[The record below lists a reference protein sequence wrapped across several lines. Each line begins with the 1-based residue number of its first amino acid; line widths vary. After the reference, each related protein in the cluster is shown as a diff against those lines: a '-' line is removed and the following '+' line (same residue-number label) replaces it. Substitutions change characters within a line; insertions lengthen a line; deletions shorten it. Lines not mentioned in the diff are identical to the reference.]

1 MSEVVLREM
10 DDGIAV
16 LTINRPEAYNAL
28 NADVIA
34 GLGEQIDAAVAGGAR
49 AIVITGAG
57 DKAFVAGADIKAM
70 TSQPKAEASDFARRG
85 QAVFA
90 KLTAFGGVTIA
101 AVNGFALGGG
111 CELAMACDLT
121 VAAEN
126 ARFGQPEVNLG
137 IIPGYGGTQRMVR
150 RVGLQRALELCLT
163 ARQVEADEAARIGL
177 VLEVVPVGQ
186 AVRRAKELARVIMSK
201 GPLAIRLTK
210 EAVHAAAELEL
221 VRGLDLEAARFGLAF
236 QTEDA
241 DEGIAAFVE
250 KRQAAFQG
258 K

>member
-1 MSEVVLREM
+1 MSDVVLREM

-34 GLGEQIDAAVAGGAR
+34 GLGEQIDAAIADGAQ

-57 DKAFVAGADIKAM
+57 DKAFVAGADIKEMSSHA
-70 TSQPKAEASDFARRG
+70 KAEAIDFAKRG
-85 QAVFA
+85 QRVFD
-90 KLTAFGGVTIA
+90 KLSAFGGVTIA

-121 VAAEN
+121 IAGET

-163 ARQVEADEAARIGL
+163 ARQVKAEEAARIGL
-177 VLEVVPVGQ
+177 VLEVVEAGSEVDK
-186 AVRRAKELARVIMSK
+186 AKEIARGIMSK

-221 VRGLDLEAARFGLAF
+221 QRGLDLEASRFGLAF
-236 QTEDA
+236 QTEDCV
-241 DEGIAAFVE
+241 EGIRAFVE
-250 KRQAAFQG
+250 KRQADFKG